1 MWRATPAMATSGVLM
16 AEAESGSCGSSPACN
31 EAGQIAC
38 HEGGRIWRE
47 EIEAVGRSDLARGDR
62 GRGKIPTV
70 ARCAVEPA
78 RGVEVDLE
86 AHLRCAMDWEIHGR
100 STSEG
105 DPLQHV
111 KASRDPWEIHGR
123 SMGDPWEIHIRGG
136 SIAAREGVS
145 RLTLCSRILS

>member
-1 MWRATPAMATSGVLM
+1 M
-16 AEAESGSCGSSPACN
+16 
-31 EAGQIAC
+31 
-38 HEGGRIWRE
+38 
-47 EIEAVGRSDLARGDR
+47 GRSDLARGDR

-100 STSEG
+100 SMGDPWEIHGRSTSEG

-111 KASRDPWEIHGR
+111 KASRDSRCAAAYCHR
-123 SMGDPWEIHIRGG
+123 S
-136 SIAAREGVS
+136 
-145 RLTLCSRILS
+145 